1 MGFQE
6 PGSSTAEVRGQ
17 LQIARDLALFTSGDT
32 TKGLFEIVLCFAQ
45 YGDTCLQFKLF
56 RGLRWRCT
64 KTAWES
70 QCKLSQNKKKRGL
83 VYDSVGEPLPR
94 IPQ

>member
-17 LQIARDLALFTSGDT
+17 LQIARDLALFMSGDT
-32 TKGLFEIVLCFAQ
+32 TKWLFEIVLCFAQ

-56 RGLRWRCT
+56 RGLMWRCKVQRQPGKVSANCLKIRRKGGWGVT
-64 KTAWES
+64 QW
-70 QCKLSQNKKKRGL
+70 
-83 VYDSVGEPLPR
+83 
-94 IPQ
+94 